1 MAITRQDAWTDDEDK
16 LLANTVIQ
24 FILEGGTQLSA
35 FEVVGKKLS
44 RTSAA
49 CGFRWNSAVRKNY
62 INDIAAAKKKKKLAG
77 KNKVKVIP
85 EVSSNENVVK
95 DNRDVDRESNTLQ
108 IFSRVK
114 EDIGVLEA
122 IFLNKGK
129 EDKSF
134 QQLKLENEQLKN
146 KVMVLQQEITLIE
159 EDYKAFMTLMDRAR
173 KLTKNEMKNK
183 IVRS

>member
-1 MAITRQDAWTDDEDK
+1 MAITRQDAWTDEEDK

-62 INDIAAAKKKKKLAG
+62 INDIEAAKKKKKLAG
-77 KNKVKVIP
+77 KNKVKLIP
-85 EVSSNENVVK
+85 EVKSNVNAVR
-95 DNRDVDRESNTLQ
+95 NDREMESENKTLQ
-108 IFSRVK
+108 IFGRVK

-129 EDKSF
+129 EDKSL

-146 KVMVLQQEITLIE
+146 KVVDLQQEIMLIE

-173 KLTKNEMKNK
+173 KLTNNEMKNK
-183 IVRS
+183 IVR